1 MSGSALYE
9 SVLDAALE
17 VAWRQWTAIGVAGTR
32 TAKRHIVDP
41 EALLLATLTVGR
53 SDPRLFDEAMDWVA
67 ANGRLVDMA
76 RLRRLGKGM
85 GAGPRRLLRVVAT
98 LAVERS
104 KLSSLREVAW
114 AGLVAHEEHAEYAP
128 EALFFGEP
136 SERHWTEPDP
146 LFAGEGFTRGLLTLR
161 GMSRQPDPR
170 TGPCLR
176 FRARALVGLGARA
189 EVLTYLWTHDWAY
202 GRLIADRA
210 AYNQAP
216 VAEYLSVL
224 ADAGFADRRDDG
236 RRLLYALSADL
247 RGAGSPAPEYVDWV
261 GVWRIVTSLLD
272 LLRDESLSGDSL
284 RLKLA
289 EVLES
294 NRRTLASEGLDVVLP
309 YLRGWAANAEDP
321 LEATVVSV
329 VSRLK
334 RLAT

>member
-1 MSGSALYE
+1 MSGNALYE

-32 TAKRHIVDP
+32 AGRRHIVDP

-76 RLRRLGKGM
+76 RLRRLGKGV

-98 LAVERS
+98 LAVEHG
-104 KLSSLREVAW
+104 KLSSLREAAW
-114 AGLVAHEEHAEYAP
+114 AGLVAHEDHAEYAP
-128 EALFFGEP
+128 EALFLGGL
-136 SERHWTEPDP
+136 SGRQWTEPDP
-146 LFAGEGFTRGLLTLR
+146 LFAREGFTRAPLTLR
-161 GMSRQPDPR
+161 GMSRPPDPR

-202 GRLIADRA
+202 GRLIADRS

-216 VAEYLSVL
+216 VAEYLSGL
-224 ADAGFADRRDDG
+224 ADAGFANRRDDG

-247 RGAGSPAPEYVDWV
+247 RNAGSPVPDYVDWV
-261 GVWRIVTSLLD
+261 GVWQVVTSLLD
-272 LLRDESLSGDSL
+272 SLGDETVTGDAL

-294 NRRTLASEGLDVVLP
+294 NRRGLASEGLDVVLP
-309 YLRGWAANAEDP
+309 DLRGWAARAEDP
-321 LEATVVSV
+321 LEATVASV

-334 RLAT
+334 RLAE